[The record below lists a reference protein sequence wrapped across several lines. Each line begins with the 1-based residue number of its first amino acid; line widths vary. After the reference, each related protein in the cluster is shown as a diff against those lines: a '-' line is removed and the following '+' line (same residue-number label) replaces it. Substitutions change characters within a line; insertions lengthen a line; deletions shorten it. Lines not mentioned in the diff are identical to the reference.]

1 MFSAVPPLLFDPLFV
16 LGFALILGVAWQCSV
31 YVYNVFLHP
40 LSRFP
45 GPKKN
50 AASNW
55 PYVLEVVGGTR
66 IHYLHGLHQKYGDIV
81 RIGPN
86 ELSFAGAST
95 WKHLYGY
102 SKPGKPAPYKDPRF
116 YHFLDQEAGAHD
128 MLTADDTDHS
138 RMRRIFTHAF
148 STKALGLQESLLSRH
163 VDNLIHQLSL
173 EIGKEPNQVF
183 NMFKWYGF
191 TSFDIISDLAFGES
205 LKLLERSS
213 FTPWVDAIR
222 GSYKRGSIIYPAQ
235 AWPWFGKIIMQGIKA
250 SPLFKKVMKDR
261 MKHFDFSL
269 GLLKKRLAR
278 PRAENDIWRLVV
290 QAGEKQS
297 LSLKEMHSNA
307 TLFMTAG
314 TETTASTLSG
324 ITYLLTRNPEKLEKL
339 QEELRTAF
347 SSPDSVRATD
357 LAQLKYLNAV
367 ISETLR
373 IYPPVPT
380 GLPRVVPRGGFQAGQ
395 LVIPGGT
402 YVSQAMFASMHNE
415 GNFRQADDFI
425 PERWI
430 GEDFATDRKECLLP
444 FSHGPRNCLGQNLAW
459 YELRFIVA
467 KMFLHFDVTLCDD
480 SRDWMKQKAYSLW
493 DMGPLNCT
501 LKRRQ

>member
-1 MFSAVPPLLFDPLFV
+1 M
-16 LGFALILGVAWQCSV
+16 
-31 YVYNVFLHP
+31 YNIYFHP

-45 GPKKN
+45 GPKTN

-66 IHYLHGLHQKYGDIV
+66 IHYLHGLHRKYGDVV

-86 ELSFAGAST
+86 ELSFAGASS

-102 SKPGKPAPYKDPRF
+102 NKPGKPAPYKDPRF
-116 YHFLDQEAGAHD
+116 YNFLDEEAGAHD
-128 MLTADDTDHS
+128 MLTAGDLDHS

-148 STKALGLQESLLSRH
+148 STKALGLQESLVCRH

-173 EIGKEPNQVF
+173 EIEKEPKQVF

-205 LKLLERSS
+205 LNLLGRSS

-235 AWPWFGKIIMQGIKA
+235 AWPWFGALLMRGIKA

-261 MKHFDFSL
+261 MKHFDYSL
-269 GLLKKRLAR
+269 GLLEKRLAK
-278 PRAENDIWRLVV
+278 PRAENDIWRLVIE
-290 QAGEKQS
+290 AGEQQS

-314 TETTASTLSG
+314 TETTGSTLSG
-324 ITYLLTRNPEKLEKL
+324 ITYLLTRNPDKLKKL
-339 QEELRTAF
+339 QEELRTTI
-347 SSPDSVRATD
+347 SSSDSVRASD

-380 GLPRVVPRGGFQAGQ
+380 GLPRVVPREGFQAGE
-395 LVIPGGT
+395 VEIPGG
-402 YVSQAMFASMHNE
+402 VSTSVAV
-415 GNFRQADDFI
+415 
-425 PERWI
+425 PEEELTCI
-430 GEDFATDRKECLLP
+430 TD
-444 FSHGPRNCLGQNLAW
+444 
-459 YELRFIVA
+459 LREPGHVRIDA
-467 KMFLHFDVTLCDD
+467 
-480 SRDWMKQKAYSLW
+480 Q
-493 DMGPLNCT
+493 
-501 LKRRQ
+501 